1 MKKKFSSRK
10 YKSFIIFNNN
20 KNNINKININSSVRS
35 QYTPT
40 ATAKTTNLINEEIYY
55 YDKSQKEIL
64 LSLIKNSQLNLL
76 MQLSM
81 VDNNEKINTI
91 KDFLKDLKGFLAYL
105 LNEKIKNKD
114 NLQLNVNI
122 KKERMQAEISNNSK
136 YDKKIKDNIII
147 KRKKKSFQK
156 NIDTEMVEKNYVG
169 SELSKLKLQNFK
181 TENEII
187 KADFSIINLKR
198 TLLLLKNTIIFP
210 EENREIYCQNNL
222 NQEKIDNG
230 FNYMIQIKKE
240 KLDNIRKKIQEK
252 KEEQEQYIKA
262 INKIKC
268 DITTRNNILEKDII
282 YELSIENRIT
292 SNS

>member
-1 MKKKFSSRK
+1 MKKKFSSKKHR
-10 YKSFIIFNNN
+10 SFIIFNNS
-20 KNNINKININSSVRS
+20 KNNISKININSSIRS

-40 ATAKTTNLINEEIYY
+40 SKTTNFINEEIYY

-81 VDNNEKINTI
+81 IDDNEKMNTI

-114 NLQLNVNI
+114 NLQLNVNS
-122 KKERMQAEISNNSK
+122 KKERLQSEISNNSK
-136 YDKKIKDNIII
+136 YDRKVKDNNII
-147 KRKKKSFQK
+147 KRKNKSFQK

-169 SELSKLKLQNFK
+169 SELSKLRLQNFK
-181 TENEII
+181 TENEIK
-187 KADFSIINLKR
+187 KADFSIFNIKR
-198 TLLLLKNTIIFP
+198 TLILLKNTIIFP
-210 EENREIYCQNNL
+210 EENREIYFQNNL

-230 FNYMIQIKKE
+230 FNYMIQMEKD
-240 KLDNIRKKIQEK
+240 KLDNTRKKIQEK
-252 KEEQEQYIKA
+252 KEEQGQYIKA

>member
-1 MKKKFSSRK
+1 MKKKFPTRK

-20 KNNINKININSSVRS
+20 KNNISKININSSVRS

-40 ATAKTTNLINEEIYY
+40 AKNTNLINEEIYY

-76 MQLSM
+76 MQLGLA
-81 VDNNEKINTI
+81 DNNEKINTI

-114 NLQLNVNI
+114 NLQLNVNT
-122 KKERMQAEISNNSK
+122 KKERIQNAISNNSK
-136 YDKKIKDNIII
+136 YDKKIKDNTII

-156 NIDTEMVEKNYVG
+156 NVDTEMVEKNYVG

-181 TENEII
+181 IENEII
-187 KADFSIINLKR
+187 KTDFSIINLKR
-198 TLLLLKNTIIFP
+198 TLLILKNTIIFP

-230 FNYMIQIKKE
+230 FNYMMQIKKE

>member
-20 KNNINKININSSVRS
+20 KNNISKININSSVRS

-40 ATAKTTNLINEEIYY
+40 SKTTNFINEEIYY

-81 VDNNEKINTI
+81 IDDNEKMNTI

-114 NLQLNVNI
+114 NLQLNVNS
-122 KKERMQAEISNNSK
+122 KKERLQSEISNNSK
-136 YDKKIKDNIII
+136 YDRKVKDNNII
-147 KRKKKSFQK
+147 KRKNKSFQK

-169 SELSKLKLQNFK
+169 SELSKLRLQNFK
-181 TENEII
+181 TENEI
-187 KADFSIINLKR
+187 KKTDFSIFNIKR
-198 TLLLLKNTIIFP
+198 TLILLKNTIIFP
-210 EENREIYCQNNL
+210 EENREIYFQNNL

-230 FNYMIQIKKE
+230 FNYMIQMEKD
-240 KLDNIRKKIQEK
+240 KLDNTRKKIQEK
-252 KEEQEQYIKA
+252 KEEQGQYIKA

>member
-10 YKSFIIFNNN
+10 YKSFTIFNNN
-20 KNNINKININSSVRS
+20 KNNISKININSSVRS
-35 QYTPT
+35 QYTPI
-40 ATAKTTNLINEEIYY
+40 AKTTNLINEEIYY

-114 NLQLNVNI
+114 NLQLNVNT
-122 KKERMQAEISNNSK
+122 KKERMQNAISNNSK
-136 YDKKIKDNIII
+136 YDKKIKDNTII

-187 KADFSIINLKR
+187 KTDFSIINLKR